1 MKILLLC
8 DKPPWPGNSGGA
20 MATRAVID
28 AMVANGFDLTVFF
41 LSTPKH
47 RPDSREKPEEIV
59 KHISLVRE
67 VTDNRINPLKALLNL
82 LFTRKPYNISRFYSK
97 RTAGKISA
105 LLKER
110 SFDIIQFEGLV
121 MNLYLDLVKRESSAR
136 VVMRSH
142 NVESDIWYSL
152 AGETRQPLAKFYY
165 KSLAKRIERIEK
177 KSLNRY
183 DALLAISDTDREKFI
198 TKGVSVPIFTLYPS
212 LRSSAINPPI
222 PKEGEITAGFIGSL
236 DWRPNIKGLI
246 WFLEKVWPET
256 KESKTR
262 INLIV
267 AGRNPA
273 PLIKREMKRAGVQY
287 CGSPQLSSTF
297 LEGINLLVVPLFS
310 GSGIRIKIIEA
321 LMHGI
326 PVVTTISG
334 AEGLPHDI
342 AGLIAITNDPSKM
355 SAAIIETATRR
366 DSSQRSAMIKEKAA
380 GYFSGEVAAKN
391 ISRIF
396 KSITGV

>member
-28 AMVANGFDLTVFF
+28 AMVANGHDLTVFF

-47 RPDSREKPEEIV
+47 RPDSSDIPEEII
-59 KHISLVRE
+59 KQISTVRE
-67 VTDNRINPLKALLNL
+67 VTDNRINPFKALFNL

-97 RTAGKISA
+97 VTAGKIAA
-105 LLKER
+105 LLKESR
-110 SFDIIQFEGLV
+110 FDIIQFEGLV
-121 MNLYLDLVKRESSAR
+121 MNLYLDIVKRVSSAR
-136 VVMRSH
+136 VIMRCH

-152 AGETRQPLAKFYY
+152 AVETRQPFAKLYY
-165 KSLAKRIERIEK
+165 FSLARRIERIEK
-177 KSLNRY
+177 ESLNRY
-183 DALLAISDTDREKFI
+183 DALLAISDSDREKFI
-198 TKGVSVPIFTLYPS
+198 ERGVSVPIFTLYPS
-212 LRSSAINPPI
+212 LKSSGIKQAVPD
-222 PKEGEITAGFIGSL
+222 EREITAGFIGSL

-246 WFLEKVWPET
+246 WFLKKVWPET
-256 KESKTR
+256 KESKNR
-262 INLIV
+262 IKLIV

-273 PLIKREMKRAGVQY
+273 PLIKREMKRAGVDY

-321 LMHGI
+321 LMNGI
-326 PVVTTISG
+326 PVVTTRSG
-334 AEGLPHDI
+334 AEGLPHEI
-342 AGLIAITNDPSKM
+342 AGLITITDDPVKM
-355 SAAIIETATRR
+355 SAAIVETACRPH
-366 DSSQRSAMIKEKAA
+366 SPQWSALLREKAA
-380 GYFSGEVAAKN
+380 GYFSGEVAARN

-396 KSITGV
+396 KSITGD